1 MGDQIE
7 IMATTSTTM
16 TCPDSQR
23 PLEVVFL
30 PVMTIA
36 SNYESQGDELYMRNQ
51 MIRRMQHL

>member
-1 MGDQIE
+1 MDDQIE
-7 IMATTSTTM
+7 IMVTTGTTM

-51 MIRRMQHL
+51 MI